1 MAKDSKQIN
10 VSQELA
16 RLSPL
21 DQAAVDRANLD
32 LANLAKS
39 NSDLAGAEATLK
51 SLAEVFFQNGVLGLP
66 SVAGTEQT
74 ESSNLFGKEQRY
86 RTLVEQLPAVVFM
99 ASLDRGVGDAY
110 VSPQIEASLGFSQSE
125 WLQDPIRWYEH
136 IHPEDKAR
144 WSLEAA
150 EMFLSG
156 APLKSAYRVIS
167 RDGRVVW
174 FQCEAKMLRREDGRP
189 WAIHGVAF
197 DITDLKNAEQNLVRA
212 QDKLMHGAF
221 HDALTDLP
229 NRALF
234 LDRLDRAVARVKRHK
249 DYKFAVLFIDI
260 DRVKIVNDSL
270 GHEAGDD
277 LIVQVSKRILQC
289 LRVEDLVSRPVI
301 VSHPEW
307 NAKDDT
313 LARIGGDEFTVLL
326 DDIRNVEDGVRVAER
341 IQDSFKDPFLIGG
354 QDIFTSVSIGIAAS
368 SAISE
373 AAELLRDADTA
384 MYRAKSRGKARCEVF
399 DQAMHHHAIDRLK
412 LETDL
417 RRAVERE
424 EFRVHYQPIVSL
436 KTGTIAGFEAL
447 LRWER
452 PGVGIVGPGQ
462 FIAVTE
468 EMGLIVPIGVW
479 AFRTACEQ
487 ARRWHVEHTQE
498 QPLTMSVNISGRQF
512 AQSDLV
518 AQLEKILRDTQVE
531 PTAIKLEIT
540 ESVTMGDAERTIKVI
555 KELKKLGLRISIDDF
570 GTGFSSLSYL
580 RRFPID
586 TLKIDRSFV
595 TRLDT
600 NSESREIVRTIIA
613 LARTLGMDI
622 IAEGTER
629 LEEVSF
635 LRNLGSDYAQG
646 YFFSRPVDSEQADTL
661 LAKNRVFDLFA
672 VHGAPTSSK

>member
-1 MAKDSKQIN
+1 MGKDSKQLGSPLEIA
-10 VSQELA
+10 S
-16 RLSPL
+16 LSPS
-21 DQAAVDRANLD
+21 DQASVDQANLD
-32 LANLAKS
+32 LANLAQS

-51 SLAEVFFQNGVLGLP
+51 ALAEVFFQNGLLGLQARADDDP
-66 SVAGTEQT
+66 AELF
-74 ESSNLFGKEQRY
+74 NLFGKEERY

-99 ASLDRGVGDAY
+99 ASLDRGIGDAY

-136 IHPEDKAR
+136 IHPDDKAR

-174 FQCEAKMLRREDGRP
+174 FQCEAKMLRQADGRP
-189 WAIHGVAF
+189 WAIHGVGF
-197 DITDLKNAEQNLVRA
+197 DITDLKNAEQNLVHA
-212 QDKLMHGAF
+212 QDKLIHGAF
-221 HDALTDLP
+221 HDSLTDLP

-234 LDRLDRAVARVKRHK
+234 EDRLERAIARAKRHK

-270 GHEAGDD
+270 GHQAGDD
-277 LIVQVSKRILQC
+277 LIIQVAKRVQQS
-289 LRVEDLVSRPVI
+289 LRLDDLVTRSVI
-301 VSHPEW
+301 LAHPDW
-307 NAKDDT
+307 NTKDDT
-313 LARIGGDEFTVLL
+313 VARIGGDEFTVLL

-341 IQDSFKDPFLIGG
+341 IQNSFKEPFQISG
-354 QDIFTSVSIGIAAS
+354 QDIFATVSIGIAAS
-368 SAISE
+368 SAQSD
-373 AAELLRDADTA
+373 AAGLLREADTA

-399 DQAMHHHAIDRLK
+399 DEAMHDQAIDRLK

-424 EFRVHYQPIVSL
+424 EFRVYYQPIVSL
-436 KTGTIAGFEAL
+436 KTGMIAGFEAL
-447 LRWER
+447 LRWQR
-452 PGVGIVGPGQ
+452 PGVGIVAPGQ

-468 EMGLIVPIGVW
+468 EMGLIVPIGEW
-479 AFRTACEQ
+479 AFRKSCEQ
-487 ARRWHVEHTQE
+487 AHRWRVEYPQE
-498 QPLTMSVNISGRQF
+498 PKLFMSVNISGRQF
-512 AQSDLV
+512 AQNDLV
-518 AQLEKILRDTQVE
+518 AQLGKIVRETEVD
-531 PTAIKLEIT
+531 PASIKLEIT

-555 KELKKLGLRISIDDF
+555 KELKKLGMHISIDDF

-595 TRLDT
+595 THMDT
-600 NSESREIVRTIIA
+600 NSENREVVRTIVA

-622 IAEGTER
+622 VAEGTER
-629 LEEVSF
+629 PEEVRELKS
-635 LRNLGSDYAQG
+635 LGCDFMQG
-646 YFFSRPVDSEQADTL
+646 YLFSRPVDREQAEEL
-661 LAKNRVFDLFA
+661 LAKSRTFDLLA
-672 VHGAPTSSK
+672 LESASHPAK